1 MKIQHIKMRF
11 AMKAVLTGKFIALN
25 VYTEKEERIQSSDLT
40 SYLKKPEE
48 SKLTASKRKETIM
61 SRN

>member
-1 MKIQHIKMRF
+1 
-11 AMKAVLTGKFIALN
+11 MKAVLTGKFIALN